1 MYIIDF
7 TSATQVNHSDTGLT
21 SHYTHATAISDTEAI
36 YGGYDT
42 SSTPHKLVFL
52 RMDPNAGTLTWGMQT
67 NTFEN
72 IYGTSAANRRM
83 YAYLNS
89 DSTKYVSITA
99 LSSAALIV
107 IMNPTNGNLIDAR
120 QIAFSTSFSS
130 MELYANGRVSNDMI
144 VVSMTTSSEDSSL
157 MSFVNI
163 TSWESTAYKA
173 SANVQMVGFTP
184 IFDTNQIV
192 LLMRDSSKYWSL
204 KTGYDQ
210 MNYTEVFK
218 GTTDT
223 ITDANSSLSFS
234 SVTVTLSSTFEPL
247 DDVTITTSN
256 ETLQTISDLTYK
268 VTANIFSTST
278 QSFSGTSDDTFLG
291 SAYFDCYD
299 IVTNANNVSFADQ
312 LSIAQT
318 DGQAGPSWMSVDS
331 ASGNISFSNAE
342 AVSSAYLIQNSYT
355 GSVENF
361 TLDITVFV
369 DITCTGTSNMTSNN
383 TNGDENDEDHCF
395 NALSRA
401 L

>member
-52 RMDPNAGTLTWGMQT
+52 RMDPDAGTLTWGMQT
-67 NTFEN
+67 NTLEN

-130 MELYANGRVSNDMI
+130 MELYANGQISNDMI

-163 TSWESTAYKA
+163 TSWESIAYKA
-173 SANVQMVGFTP
+173 SVNVQMVGFTP

-299 IVTNANNVSFADQ
+299 ILIIPFLRQRHVNILFSLLNV
-312 LSIAQT
+312 
-318 DGQAGPSWMSVDS
+318 
-331 ASGNISFSNAE
+331 
-342 AVSSAYLIQNSYT
+342 
-355 GSVENF
+355 
-361 TLDITVFV
+361 
-369 DITCTGTSNMTSNN
+369 
-383 TNGDENDEDHCF
+383 
-395 NALSRA
+395 
-401 L
+401 